1 MGIDFDSEI
10 YDVKQISFLGDFEV
24 IEKIEDD
31 VLDFIRTRDDLVLL
45 KNRTSEKDDEFRL
58 DLDIQCNTY
67 DGFVKLE
74 SLIWELVR
82 ENVLIKWE

>member
-24 IEKIEDD
+24 IEKIEDTI
-31 VLDFIRTRDDLVLL
+31 LDFVRKRDDLVLL

-74 SLIWELVR
+74 SLIWELVQ